1 MFSLCSS
8 NVQDVCISILM
19 LSSQSSCASIEH
31 NLVCVC
37 ICVCVH
43 TVCVHRQASLG
54 LRATGS
60 QLTRGPIYHYTHALQ
75 VNVTDTRSKTQSQ
88 LAAINALQNTPI
100 QQHTYNTSE
109 QVPSTPTCKPVIYTS
124 PCGTQAPQKGVLT
137 LAYASLTLSKRLMRF
152 YSPNTTL
159 WNYRKEIHLS
169 LEVD

>member
-75 VNVTDTRSKTQSQ
+75 VNVTDTHVAKHNHNWLQLTPFKTPPYSSTHIIP
-88 LAAINALQNTPI
+88 ANRCR
-100 QQHTYNTSE
+100 QHPHAN
-109 QVPSTPTCKPVIYTS
+109 
-124 PCGTQAPQKGVLT
+124 LLFT
-137 LAYASLTLSKRLMRF
+137 LHRVAHKHHKKVYL
-152 YSPNTTL
+152 
-159 WNYRKEIHLS
+159 H
-169 LEVD
+169 

>member
-37 ICVCVH
+37 MCVCTHCMCTQAGFPRVTSHWEPADTRSNLPLH
-43 TVCVHRQASLG
+43 TRSPGKCNWH
-54 LRATGS
+54 
-60 QLTRGPIYHYTHALQ
+60 
-75 VNVTDTRSKTQSQ
+75 TRSKTQSQ